1 MTSENTSMRRAV
13 MLALAAAA
21 GAGGAAALAADTATT
36 SLEVIVVTGSRIQQD
51 KYSSSVPIDVI
62 SPEQQTARG
71 VADIAGALQT
81 ATVAAGSP
89 QVTTASSSIFVE
101 NGGIGTQTLS
111 LRGLGADRT
120 LVLLNSAAPDR
131 PEHAARCPRLT

>member
-1 MTSENTSMRRAV
+1 MTSENTSIRRAV

-21 GAGGAAALAADTATT
+21 GAGGAAALAA
-36 SLEVIVVTGSRIQQD
+36 
-51 KYSSSVPIDVI
+51 
-62 SPEQQTARG
+62 EQQTARG
-71 VADIAGALQT
+71 VADIAGALRT
-81 ATVAAGSP
+81 ATVASGSP